1 MATARD
7 AINGKLDMNETLNET
22 LNGTLMDTPVA
33 AATEDPLASNS
44 EADLFSPDALA
55 SEPPGGGILENVP
68 FLIVGVILSIIALVI
83 FLTFETRRAT
93 SQAEYVESSSRLLAL
108 SQQVAIDAN
117 SATKGNEEAFASL
130 QEARQAFSAIIIS
143 LDQGDPNR
151 NMTPLPEANRASL
164 APVLSLWG
172 DVVTSVDT
180 IVRFRGALATTRD
193 QVQVVNESAPL
204 LLTMSDRVVD
214 AVLTE
219 LGDANLVNDAARQRG
234 LSQRIVKDVN
244 IYAKGEIDAAAAAG
258 QIGRDLAEF
267 QTSIAQLRRLGGPVV
282 LARLEDADATFNDM
296 LASITSIFRDAA
308 GFFEAQN
315 SALTVQDT
323 TDELLPAIQGLVR
336 GITDSKAEGIITYA
350 PWLIGV
356 LIVMFLFLLS
366 RALIFDARSR
376 AELSS
381 RQYRETQNAI
391 LKLLD
396 EMGSLAD
403 GDLTMEA
410 EVTDQIT
417 GAIADSV
424 NFAVKEMRELVTR
437 INDAS
442 RQVAKESRAT
452 SATAQSLLVASTKQA
467 KQITMTTET
476 VQSMSASM
484 EEMSGE
490 ALLSADAAKNSVEVA
505 KSGAKAVRET
515 ILGMGSMRDQIQET
529 SKRIKRLGESS
540 QQISDIVELID
551 DIAEQTNI
559 LALNAAIQAAMAG
572 EAGRGFAVVAD
583 EVQRLAERSADAT
596 KQINS
601 LVKNIQA
608 DTNEAVISMEHAT
621 QGVVDGTRLADAA
634 GQALNEIET
643 VSEGLSGL
651 IARMAV
657 ASHKQSESATGVSG
671 EMMFIRDVTRNT
683 AQNAKHTAES
693 IGKLTSL
700 ARDLEQ
706 SVAGF
711 RIPA

>member
-1 MATARD
+1 MCRP
-7 AINGKLDMNETLNET
+7 L
-22 LNGTLMDTPVA
+22 TPG
-33 AATEDPLASNS
+33 
-44 EADLFSPDALA
+44 
-55 SEPPGGGILENVP
+55 GGGILENVP
-68 FLIVGVILSIIALVI
+68 FLITGVVLSIIALVI

-93 SQAEYVESSSRLLAL
+93 TQAEHVESSSRLLAL
-108 SQQVAIDAN
+108 SQQVAIEAN
-117 SATKGNEEAFASL
+117 SATRGDENAFASL
-130 QEARQAFSAIIIS
+130 QQSRQEFSAIMSS
-143 LDQGDPNR
+143 LDQGDSNR
-151 NMTPLPEANRASL
+151 NMAPLPEASRASL
-164 APVLSLWG
+164 APVLFLWS
-172 DVVTSVDT
+172 DVEKSVDT
-180 IVRFRGALATTRD
+180 IVGFRGALATTRD
-193 QVQVVNESAPL
+193 QVQVVNDLAPL
-204 LLTMSDRVVD
+204 LLTRSDRVVD
-214 AVLTE
+214 AVIVE
-219 LGDANLVNDAARQRG
+219 YGDAHLVNDAARQRG

-267 QTSIAQLRRLGGPVV
+267 QTTIAQLRRSGGPVA

-315 SALTVQDT
+315 ASLAVQDT
-323 TDELLPAIQGLVR
+323 TDELLPSIQGLVR
-336 GITDSKAEGIITYA
+336 GITEPKAEGIIAYA
-350 PWLIGV
+350 PWLIGAV
-356 LIVMFLFLLS
+356 IALFLFLLS
-366 RALIFDARSR
+366 RALINDARSR

-381 RQYRETQNAI
+381 SQYRETQDAI

-442 RQVAKESRAT
+442 RQVAKESRTT
-452 SATAQSLLVASTKQA
+452 SATAQSLLVASAKQA
-467 KQITMTTET
+467 NQITKTTET
-476 VQSMSASM
+476 VQAMSTSM
-484 EEMSGE
+484 EEMSDE
-490 ALLSADAAKNSVEVA
+490 ALHSVDAAKNSVEVA
-505 KSGAKAVRET
+505 KSGATAVRE
-515 ILGMGSMRDQIQET
+515 IIVGMDGMRDQIHET

-540 QQISDIVELID
+540 QQISDIVGLID

-601 LVKNIQA
+601 LVRNIQA
-608 DTNEAVISMEHAT
+608 DTNEAVISMEQAT
-621 QGVVDGTRLADAA
+621 QGVVDGTRVADAA
-634 GQALNEIET
+634 GRALSEIET

-651 IARMAV
+651 IARMAA
-657 ASHKQSESATGVSG
+657 ASHKQSECATDVSSQ
-671 EMMFIRDVTRNT
+671 MMFIRDVTRNT

-693 IGKLTSL
+693 IGKLTRL